1 MKKDLIDKINKA
13 SNLINQKQRY
23 GRGNYMIVSPI
34 IAEQIK
40 NINLLEERK
49 NKIKQIFKRIKNNI

>member
-1 MKKDLIDKINKA
+1 MKKDLINKINK
-13 SNLINQKQRY
+13 LFDLMNQRQRY
-23 GRGNYMIVSPI
+23 GQGNFMIVNSI
-34 IAEQIK
+34 VAEQIK

>member
-1 MKKDLIDKINKA
+1 MKKDLINKINKLFD
-13 SNLINQKQRY
+13 LINQRQRY
-23 GRGNYMIVSPI
+23 GQGNFMIVNSI
-34 IAEQIK
+34 VAEQIK

>member
-13 SNLINQKQRY
+13 SNLISQKQRY

-49 NKIKQIFKRIKNNI
+49 NKIQQIFKRIKNNI

>member
-23 GRGNYMIVSPI
+23 GRGNYMIVNSI
-34 IAEQIK
+34 IAEQFE